1 MKPKD
6 RTDHELWQ
14 ALENLDDPL
23 DARTPSA
30 SVDALLRKD
39 GIDPEALADEGAR
52 FVAALAQKKARPAW
66 QEAAQRKKEA
76 FARLVRPSDAGNPS
90 TSGWAGE
97 LLKLSRDAIL
107 SRLDA
112 LRTDPRFG
120 TQIATAFHKRKPEE
134 SSDEE
139 LRALLE
145 DMEDLRALGD
155 GDGGK
160 HGQD

>member
-6 RTDHELWQ
+6 RTDQELWQ
-14 ALENLDDPL
+14 ALEKLDDPL
-23 DARTPSA
+23 DPRTPSA
-30 SVDALLRKD
+30 SIDASLREG

-52 FVAALAQKKARPAW
+52 LVAALKKKAARPAW

-76 FARLVRPSDAGNPS
+76 FARLTRPI
-90 TSGWAGE
+90 GE
-97 LLKLSRDAIL
+97 AIAESRDAIL
-107 SRLDA
+107 ARLNA

-145 DMEDLRALGD
+145 DMEDLRVLGAPDLPGVED
-155 GDGGK
+155 GSGEKDGK
-160 HGQD
+160 D